1 MWDNRENHMLGGA
14 NRSVPV
20 RRPSDTVPGYLE
32 WYLNVGYPFV
42 QNPNYGA
49 TFDLFASMQSRYYQE
64 RDERMLSFTRPLV
77 ALGETVALHTQPS
90 QVYQAVETLQQI
102 LEGRNIR
109 STMTYQRRH
118 G

>member
-1 MWDNRENHMLGGA
+1 MLRCCDVIEPYHPERVLRQFGRVQTIRPRISAPTRTGSRANSYNSYFGEMWDNRENHMLGEA

-49 TFDLFASMQSRYYQE
+49 AFDPFASMQSRYY
-64 RDERMLSFTRPLV
+64 
-77 ALGETVALHTQPS
+77 
-90 QVYQAVETLQQI
+90 
-102 LEGRNIR
+102 
-109 STMTYQRRH
+109 
-118 G
+118 